1 MLIYLDESYDSA
13 HDFFLLGALY
23 VPDSTTLHRDF
34 KQAKIDEGF
43 ILPSGEVKEI
53 KYSQITRAKLLRI
66 AKAGTDIFLR
76 SNAWFACIVV
86 DQRPESGW
94 SLASFGRADEGNAI
108 KRARSYTYFAQL
120 LLHNSMRGVT
130 DGVLLADRMT
140 RTQGDDFLQAI
151 REAFSEPSIRSSHA
165 PALSTVVEAD
175 TALEIYHVGQI
186 GDLLTGAVLNDLVEP
201 QGARASFKRAFKRHV
216 KQQLGVPSFG
226 RDYWNMPA
234 DRVATIHPN
243 FQVWHWDPE
252 KPAA

>member
-13 HDFFLLGALY
+13 HDFFLLGALF

-34 KQAKIDEGF
+34 RQVKVDEGF
-43 ILPSGEVKEI
+43 VLPSGEVKEI
-53 KYSQITRAKLLRI
+53 KYSRITRAKLLRI
-66 AKAGTDIFLR
+66 AKAGVDLFLK

-86 DQRPESGW
+86 DQRTESGW
-94 SLASFGRADEGNAI
+94 SFSSFGGADEGNAI
-108 KRARSYTYFAQL
+108 KRARSYKHFTQL

-130 DGVLLADRMT
+130 NGVLLADRIT

-151 REAFSEPSIRSSHA
+151 RDTFSVPSIGASQA
-165 PALSTVVEAD
+165 PALSTVVEVD

-201 QGARASFKRAFKRHV
+201 QGARASFKREFKRYL

-234 DRVATIHPN
+234 GKVATMHPS
-243 FQVWHWDPE
+243 FQVRHWDPNSSTS
-252 KPAA
+252 